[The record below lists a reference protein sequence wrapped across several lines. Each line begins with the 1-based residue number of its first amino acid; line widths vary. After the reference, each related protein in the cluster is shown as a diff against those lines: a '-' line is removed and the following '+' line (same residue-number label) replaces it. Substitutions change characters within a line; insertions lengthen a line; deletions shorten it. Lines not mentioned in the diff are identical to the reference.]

1 MAAKSRELFLAALLL
16 LLLSTCALVHCL
28 DADKIEAPKSLPE
41 AEKDFPA
48 EHLIEAENDEE
59 RKLGK
64 RVVNW
69 SAWQKQ
75 KEQLNRSPYQQSASQ
90 QGSLAQYTNGGHGYE
105 FHRQNPSI
113 PVGNP
118 DVKWTSL
125 HHGHNEF
132 SQGYD
137 DKEDDEWY
145 EGISSESTK
154 PRKEKLPKSPAD
166 HSDMVAKYDVARG
179 VQCPSADATGIF
191 VYPPDCKFYVTCW
204 NGRAFVQPCAPG
216 TLFSPDSLECD
227 FPDKVKCYG
236 GEIAD
241 FPGVDVDHLDESAG
255 VREPLLNGG
264 HSARYEAQG
273 QLEPSCPPN
282 MNGLL
287 DHPSDCAKFLQCAN
301 GQTYV
306 MSCGPGSVFNPMTT
320 VCDHPR
326 NVPGCEDAAA
336 VDDDGEYSG
345 TQQPP
350 IDHDYAG
357 SSSLHTSVKPTSHG
371 SVRTA
376 KKVECPAEF
385 SGLLPHPETCAKF
398 LQCANGATYVMDCG
412 PGTVF
417 NPLTTVCDWPY
428 NVPGCGAKKNP
439 AQQSA
444 NNSPSYEQPGLST
457 YPSHTT
463 HNQNW
468 NAQGHNQQGIS
479 GVTVNH
485 QGSAT
490 TNQGYGHQGSVNSQ
504 GYGHQGHYGGSS
516 TTQGHQGQHGGSVG
530 HHGQFA
536 GQGNTQ
542 GYGHQGHFAGSSTNQ
557 QGYVESGSQHG
568 YNHQSNYG
576 TSSSNQWHREGTDQ
590 SYYDSQYQGSS
601 LNPASQ
607 HHDHHGHH
615 SGSGDSNFGHQV
627 PHHGQYQTTTYPYKL
642 DVRGSYPD
650 PNLQHPTQPSHPI
663 NGHAYPYN
671 PQGSNKNQPK
681 PAKSQPSDPESS
693 SEEEHPGQNQG
704 QAWAVPGGSPRPGA
718 QTEKPWVMRIPN
730 DRRNYS
736 RTHDRWPTN
745 SGTGNKWSTSE
756 SSQPKPGG
764 TLQPSTW
771 RGMGPGFENRPS
783 IPGRGHPVISEG
795 ANVLTTNDKPYERPS
810 NPNIQDSHNGQWAPV
825 STPSPVLLPPHE
837 NTKSVPPVLIYAN
850 PRINGTQ
857 GHPSPVIIQGHSRMR
872 EQHAGV
878 PSQQET
884 PRAPKQDN
892 FFPSEFHHVM
902 AVPSPLRPTTWKP
915 EVVFPSQMNIT
926 MITSMQVEE
935 PKPIRPKVNDPESL
949 DSQERNKEFIYN
961 RSPLE
966 PDLPTVSI
974 ELEEDWNSS
983 LPLPS
988 EKPSS
993 PRGDSYERKF
1003 APTEKDV
1010 DEDSADT
1017 EDFTV
1022 EVETSDGTK
1031 PWKPQLV
1038 FPNKAKAN
1046 PREEKSVVMR
1056 IGSNNNNNKR
1066 KNFLEDVEIAPFLDV
1081 ICLEEPPFPAAYAP
1095 PQVKSSSLISGSHKP
1110 GVLTPLSGQ
1119 AIRLRGG
1126 PDPSEGFVEVQ
1137 GNRPGWGVV
1146 CDTPDGWTLKE
1157 AHVVCKQ
1164 LGYRR
1169 GAAMAYQGRSR
1180 TTLVPKWIAANS
1192 VTCQGNETKFQNCKF
1207 THKPEC
1213 RVAKDAIAV
1222 RCLPHRVAH
1231 CRKDE
1236 LAHDGQCYHFAE
1248 ATQALNH
1255 AEAHDYCQRR
1265 GSRLIDVVDQAEH
1278 DFISEMLMQSQPHV
1292 DSVMTAG
1299 MGFTTLNKTIWMWED
1314 SSVAKFK
1321 FSKWWPGWE
1330 GDRKTAPFAGTRPVC
1345 IILTRKFPCHDRQEN
1360 HCKTDHFF
1368 WDVEDCASSNKG
1380 RAFICERAFEE
1391 IGCVY
1396 GNGNQYFGNASV
1408 AASGRDCLSWSDPQV
1423 SRSLM
1428 NKITSK
1434 EAREKLQSHNFCRN
1448 PNPNKESRP
1457 WCFTGPRGEYEY
1469 CDIPYC
1475 GKILSK
1481 KAHLTGS
1488 CKPKHFEC
1496 SPGECIPSPWVCD
1509 GQEDCTNGADERKC
1523 SSHINFFKK
1532 YAKHRLD
1539 GYEVEKWLNTPAKT
1553 CALRCK
1559 EADFT
1564 CRSFTHQADGNVCY
1578 LSDSNIGM
1586 TGALVSSGEHDYYE
1600 MRDHTLDCED
1610 MFVCANQKCINQT
1623 KVCDGKN
1630 DCLDRSDEKIC
1641 TAENLDYGIRLG
1653 GANSSHEGRIEV
1665 KIFGKWGQVCDDGF
1679 DMIDANVVCRELGF
1693 SLGALEV
1700 RPGGF
1705 YGNLNPPDLFIVDQ
1719 LKCRGNESSIRECDF
1734 EGWGKHNCEPE
1745 EAVGVVCKTDVDTC
1759 QEGHWKCDNSPMCI
1773 PTPFICDEVSD
1784 CPDGSDESSAHC
1796 DAPFEL
1802 RLANGS
1808 SPMQGR
1814 VEIRHH
1820 GIWGTVCDDDFSNA
1834 TAKVICRSLG
1844 YGGPAMVKKDGYFG
1858 PGTGPIWLDEVFC
1871 FGNETQLYKCE
1882 HDHWGRHNCD
1892 HAEDAG
1898 VICSAGP
1905 VPAEYESGSGGAE
1918 DREARIATELN
1929 IDDLLPTECGK
1940 RLEDFAEDDELIFE
1954 RVVRSSVA
1962 PRGSYP
1968 WQASIRVRGHSKSS
1982 HWCGAV
1988 VLSPLHVLTA
1998 AHCLE
2003 GYNKG
2008 TYFVRAG
2015 DYNTEVDEG
2024 TEAEANIE
2032 DYYIHEDFRKGHRLN
2047 NDIAVVLLKGRGIPL
2062 GRNVMPICLPY
2073 ENIEYPA
2080 GLNCTIS
2087 GFGSVEA
2094 GSSTHSRKL
2103 RFGWVPLLD
2112 QSVCKADYVY
2122 GQSSITDGM
2131 ICAGHLDGGPDTCD
2145 GDSGGPLACQHNG
2158 AFTLYGL
2165 TSWGQHCGRVNK
2177 PGVYVRIAHY
2187 RKWIDQK
2194 IRESLIGR

>member
-783 IPGRGHPVISEG
+783 IPGRGHPVISE
-795 ANVLTTNDKPYERPS
+795 
-810 NPNIQDSHNGQWAPV
+810 
-825 STPSPVLLPPHE
+825 
-837 NTKSVPPVLIYAN
+837 
-850 PRINGTQ
+850 
-857 GHPSPVIIQGHSRMR
+857 
-872 EQHAGV
+872 
-878 PSQQET
+878 
-884 PRAPKQDN
+884 
-892 FFPSEFHHVM
+892 
-902 AVPSPLRPTTWKP
+902 
-915 EVVFPSQMNIT
+915 
-926 MITSMQVEE
+926 
-935 PKPIRPKVNDPESL
+935 
-949 DSQERNKEFIYN
+949 
-961 RSPLE
+961 
-966 PDLPTVSI
+966 
-974 ELEEDWNSS
+974 
-983 LPLPS
+983 
-988 EKPSS
+988 
-993 PRGDSYERKF
+993 
-1003 APTEKDV
+1003 
-1010 DEDSADT
+1010 
-1017 EDFTV
+1017 
-1022 EVETSDGTK
+1022 
-1031 PWKPQLV
+1031 
-1038 FPNKAKAN
+1038 
-1046 PREEKSVVMR
+1046 
-1056 IGSNNNNNKR
+1056 
-1066 KNFLEDVEIAPFLDV
+1066 
-1081 ICLEEPPFPAAYAP
+1081 EEPPFPAAYAP